1 MALSNNANIF
11 GFFFGISLY
20 NWWQWVVQSAYSN
33 CRVYVILRIWIIQNS
48 LSACKYYTV
57 LHLEKHVVVVII
69 FPFPVKLYL
78 LPTAECRFPW
88 APNHIDPPIQLPSN
102 PRCCNLV
109 SKFPGTEIKISQ
121 LAYFDEKLRPIRLSC
136 NDLLERNDRKERD
149 IKIYDIIFRQTWSFL
164 TTASVILCDK
174 CIICICWSPPFWK
187 SDEKKIRYT
196 HGSYHSLSKLEVG

>member
-1 MALSNNANIF
+1 M
-11 GFFFGISLY
+11 
-20 NWWQWVVQSAYSN
+20 
-33 CRVYVILRIWIIQNS
+33 
-48 LSACKYYTV
+48 
-57 LHLEKHVVVVII
+57 VII
-69 FPFPVKLYL
+69 LPFPLKLYL

-187 SDEKKIRYT
+187 SDEKKLGIHMDRAT
-196 HGSYHSLSKLEVG
+196 VCLNWKLGKVEWTRNLANIAIVSVNLYWTNFWKN